1 MPRVSLKSF
10 VQLHAVQAQPLLPEA
25 RLHIILVLK
34 KTVMFNMAE
43 VFQIP
48 RLVVYTPVF
57 FEVNVKCKV

>member
-1 MPRVSLKSF
+1 MTRVSLKSF
-10 VQLHAVQAQPLLPEA
+10 VQLHAVQDQPLLPEA

-48 RLVVYTPVF
+48 RLVYTPVF